1 MEKLRMESPD
11 LTARNI
17 RRLGELFPG
26 CVTETAGPDGTSRPG
41 VNFKLLRQL
50 LGGDGAEPEGEAYE
64 LTWVGKAPRR
74 WAAPRA
80 RPGRCTPRCALPP
93 WRCHSRW
100 LPCGR

>member
-26 CVTETAGPDGTSRPG
+26 CVTETAGPDGASRPG

-50 LGGDGAEPEGEAYE
+50 LGGDGAEP
-64 LTWVGKAPRR
+64 
-74 WAAPRA
+74 
-80 RPGRCTPRCALPP
+80 
-93 WRCHSRW
+93 
-100 LPCGR
+100 